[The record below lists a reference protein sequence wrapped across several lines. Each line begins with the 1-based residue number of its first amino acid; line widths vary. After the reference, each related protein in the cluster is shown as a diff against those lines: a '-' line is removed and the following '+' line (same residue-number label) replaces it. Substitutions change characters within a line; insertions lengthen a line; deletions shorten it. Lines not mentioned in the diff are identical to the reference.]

1 MRLAWCWRCRARV
14 PMLDEPE
21 FESVQDAYRV
31 GAEEVKHARRLADR
45 PPSKSDTARIAAGVA
60 ARYLELTGVSGPGS
74 EEILRHRLSRLGPPC
89 QECGKE
95 LRSPRAR
102 KCLEC
107 GSGVECR

>member
-1 MRLAWCWRCRARV
+1 
-14 PMLDEPE
+14 MLDEPE
-21 FESVQDAYRV
+21 FASVQEVYRT
-31 GAEEVKHARRLADR
+31 GAEEVKQARRLADR
-45 PPSKSDTARIAAGVA
+45 PLSKIDAARIAVGVA

-89 QECGKE
+89 PQCGKE

-107 GSGVECR
+107 GHGVECR